1 MDKKEYLEILAEQ
14 IRYKKALPMIEK
26 ELEDHMEDQK
36 KDFLASGMTEKEAE
50 AAAVMEMGDPVA
62 VGVDMDRIHRQ
73 RWLGD

>member
-36 KDFLASGMTEKEAE
+36 KDFLASGMTEKEACLLYTSD
-50 AAAVMEMGDPVA
+50 AADE
-62 VGVDMDRIHRQ
+62 
-73 RWLGD
+73 